1 MYFRYWFKNNVCL
14 SQLNDTVNAQSPF
27 HSKAFYRW
35 RSFEMKKIISF
46 HALASARAE
55 SRDEW
60 RTLNGGTRGFEKAV
74 RAFENAVRRNLE
86 NADGRAFDR
95 VGMNGCGG
103 SRALPEKTVDQ
114 RSWGGTASINLPKV
128 LSR

>member
-1 MYFRYWFKNNVCL
+1 
-14 SQLNDTVNAQSPF
+14 
-27 HSKAFYRW
+27 
-35 RSFEMKKIISF
+35 MKKIISF

-114 RSWGGTASINLPKV
+114 RSWGGTASINLP
-128 LSR
+128 